1 MKKNFP
7 MKCVAAFAML
17 MLPLPMMFVFE
28 VSTFGGFI
36 LWHYLIYYAV
46 AGVVTA
52 AGYMAMSVKRSQHKA
67 KTIFLSNIM
76 IAAIGTVLTILVPIV
91 STAVN
96 NTLGEY
102 TFNVFNF
109 SIALMPSVVVW
120 YLLGLSLRKNSFD
133 EVYTPVWLGIYLV
146 ETFMCYI
153 FCCAMSEDKA
163 YLNDSKTKIV
173 VLLIVMALLTVLLI
187 NQTNIQSQIDRRR
200 NTNLIVPKGLKLYN
214 AKLISI
220 VGAVILVALLL
231 KDYVAAG
238 LKWLVQMTL
247 KIIDTLI
254 FNIRFQQTDS
264 LTTEDTQLP
273 DSDIFST
280 EQGNKDFLIYILVI
294 VVVVLIIVFRKKIIG
309 FFKKIAK
316 RFFGKFS
323 VDDSAV
329 NEYVDYT
336 DSYETLDIKQ
346 EKIVRET
353 KKDCLKKYRK
363 TKDKT
368 EKFRLGYR
376 LYIMWLAERSTD
388 NISAMTVEQQR
399 NVSDKLYHGTANINE
414 LSGSYNRVRYDDEN
428 PNDNDMTSAEH
439 LIDELYK

>member
-264 LTTEDTQLP
+264 LTPEDTQLP

-428 PNDNDMTSAEH
+428 PTDNDMISAEH
-439 LIDELYK
+439 LIEELYK

>member
-1 MKKNFP
+1 MKNNFP
-7 MKCVAAFAML
+7 MKCVAALAML

-28 VSTFGGFI
+28 VSAFGRFT
-36 LWHYLIYYAV
+36 LWHYLVYYAI
-46 AGVVTA
+46 AGTVTA
-52 AGYMAMSVKRSQHKA
+52 AGYITMSVKRSQHKA
-67 KTIFLSNIM
+67 KAIFFSNIL
-76 IAAIGTVLTILVPIV
+76 IAVVGTVFTILVPIV

-96 NTLGEY
+96 NMLGEN

-120 YLLGLSLRKNSFD
+120 YLLGLSLKNNSFD

-153 FCCAMSEDKA
+153 FCCAMSEDRA
-163 YLNDSKTKIV
+163 YLNDSKTKIA
-173 VLLIVMALLTVLLI
+173 VLLVMMALLTVLLI
-187 NQTNIQSQIDRRR
+187 NQSNIQSQIDRRR

-231 KDYVAAG
+231 KDHVTAG
-238 LKWLVQMTL
+238 LTWLVQMTL
-247 KIIDTLI
+247 KIIDALI

-264 LTTEDTQLP
+264 LTPEDTKLP
-273 DSDIFST
+273 DSDIFSA
-280 EQGNKDFLIYILVI
+280 EQGNKDILIYILVI
-294 VVVVLIIVFRKKIIG
+294 AVIVLLIVFRKKIIG
-309 FFKKIAK
+309 FFKKLAK

-323 VDDSAV
+323 VDDSTE
-329 NEYVDYT
+329 NEYEDYT

-346 EKIVRET
+346 EKIARET
-353 KKDCLKKYRK
+353 KKDCLKKYRR

-376 LYIMWLAERSTD
+376 LYIMWLAQRSTD
-388 NISAMTVEQQR
+388 NISTMTVEQQR
-399 NVSDKLYHGTANINE
+399 NVSDKLYHGTEDINE
-414 LSGSYNRVRYDDEN
+414 LSVSYNRVRYDDED
-428 PNDNDMTSAEH
+428 PTDNDMTATER

>member
-96 NTLGEY
+96 NTLGEH

-163 YLNDSKTKIV
+163 YLNDSKTKIA

-264 LTTEDTQLP
+264 LTPEDTQLP

>member
-28 VSTFGGFI
+28 VSAFGGFI

-46 AGVVTA
+46 AGAVAA

-67 KTIFLSNIM
+67 KTIFLSNIL
-76 IAAIGTVLTILVPIV
+76 IAAVGAVLTILVPIV

-96 NTLGEY
+96 NTLGEH

-264 LTTEDTQLP
+264 LTPEDTQLP

>member
-28 VSTFGGFI
+28 VSAFGGFI

-46 AGVVTA
+46 SGIVTA
-52 AGYMAMSVKRSQHKA
+52 AGYMTMSVKRSQHKA

-120 YLLGLSLRKNSFD
+120 YLLGLSLRKKSFD

-163 YLNDSKTKIV
+163 YLNDSKTKIA

-346 EKIVRET
+346 EKIVRKT